1 MCTAKRHPNMI
12 RVNFTSKIFLVNLSG
27 CCKRVRKENSIVRE
41 FSQLTYFEEK
51 SINRFKITIQH

>member
-1 MCTAKRHPNMI
+1 MI